1 MARTYG
7 DILKDEARRTASNV
21 QGMASGVIDHAMDR
35 IIGAPGK
42 AVDALGRA
50 SHTMDTKLEVLRTT
64 IDTKLLLRDRFRE
77 EIQVPEELGDLDADA
92 YFAYRL
98 ATDANMRKT
107 AQQLIQPVL
116 NPTPVETIQ
125 TNTSNAYIDIG
136 AGLSTYWQEI
146 HKAVPIEIR
155 EASEVEN
162 IIMNLEAGLDKNME
176 PDTRKLFLKEA
187 GLTEDQV
194 RELVPLSE
202 YAEYEEKQKE
212 QIREQIRQEM
222 GGGELTE
229 EEELLVD
236 SLAEDRMMNQKLQA
250 DFDDPALGNG
260 PTYEDTYGVSAQD
273 LYQMFGDPQEP
284 LPEDAPFGGE
294 NVPVDDP
301 SWAQYLEHPMEEL
314 QEIYDGSIEENMAM
328 YEQLA
333 ADMARE
339 QEELPVLTDADL
351 AGLDHMAL
359 HPEISD
365 ADLEF
370 ARQWEAEDQMNR

>member
-1 MARTYG
+1 MARTYR

-35 IIGAPGK
+35 IISAPGK
-42 AVDALGRA
+42 AVDVLGRA
-50 SHTMDTKLEVLRTT
+50 SDTMDTKLEVLRTT

-77 EIQVPEELGDLDADA
+77 EIQVPEELGDLDTDA

-116 NPTPVETIQ
+116 NPTPVETIR

-146 HKAVPIEIR
+146 HKAVPIEIQ

-194 RELVPLSE
+194 KELVPLSE
-202 YAEYEEKQKE
+202 YAAYEETQKE

-284 LPEDAPFGGE
+284 LPEEMPFGGE

-339 QEELPVLTDADL
+339 QEELPILTDADL
-351 AGLDHMAL
+351 AGLDAMAPHL
-359 HPEISD
+359 EISD

-370 ARQWEAEDQMNR
+370 AQQWAAEKQMNQ

>member
-1 MARTYG
+1 MARTYR

-35 IIGAPGK
+35 IISAPGK
-42 AVDALGRA
+42 AVDVLGRA
-50 SHTMDTKLEVLRTT
+50 SDTMDTKLEVLRTT

-77 EIQVPEELGDLDADA
+77 EIQVPEEFGDLDTDA

-116 NPTPVETIQ
+116 NPTPVETIR

-146 HKAVPIEIR
+146 HKAVPIEIQ

-194 RELVPLSE
+194 KELVPLSE
-202 YAEYEEKQKE
+202 YAAYEETQKE

-284 LPEDAPFGGE
+284 LPEEMPFGGE

-351 AGLDHMAL
+351 AGLDAMAPHL
-359 HPEISD
+359 EISD

-370 ARQWEAEDQMNR
+370 AQQWAAEKQMNQ

>member
-1 MARTYG
+1 MARTYR

-35 IIGAPGK
+35 IISAPGK
-42 AVDALGRA
+42 AVDVLGRA
-50 SHTMDTKLEVLRTT
+50 SDTMDTKLEVLRTT

-77 EIQVPEELGDLDADA
+77 EIQVPEELGDLDTDA

-116 NPTPVETIQ
+116 NPTPVETIR

-136 AGLSTYWQEI
+136 AGLSAYWQEI
-146 HKAVPIEIR
+146 HKAVPIEIQ

-194 RELVPLSE
+194 KELVPLSE
-202 YAEYEEKQKE
+202 YAAYEETQKE

-260 PTYEDTYGVSAQD
+260 PTYEDTYGVSVQD

-284 LPEDAPFGGE
+284 LPEEMPFGGE

-333 ADMARE
+333 ADMVRE

-351 AGLDHMAL
+351 AGLDAMAPHL
-359 HPEISD
+359 EISD

-370 ARQWEAEDQMNR
+370 AQQWAAEKQMNQ